1 MIGMVSNEGLRYF
14 QVQITTEQGSKMPGI
29 SILDHFSK
37 VEIITSVDTSKWPAT
52 YLCLI
57 TYEDEN
63 IFEGGLNLDLS
74 FQIEKIVLKFQYHAY
89 IVARVT
95 GPIMT
100 MVQAVENCWL
110 TTPTS
115 LTRDQGLF
123 MTVQGTPKALKEAR
137 DELQRIIPEVLKM
150 RISKTIAADWISAPK
165 LPKRRHEVMRTAVEL
180 GYYSTPRKCTQRD
193 IADHLGI
200 RQGTVAEHLQSAEGI
215 IIQSW
220 FQQTSDSTLE

>member
-1 MIGMVSNEGLRYF
+1 
-14 QVQITTEQGSKMPGI
+14 
-29 SILDHFSK
+29 
-37 VEIITSVDTSKWPAT
+37 
-52 YLCLI
+52 
-57 TYEDEN
+57 
-63 IFEGGLNLDLS
+63 
-74 FQIEKIVLKFQYHAY
+74 
-89 IVARVT
+89 
-95 GPIMT
+95 
-100 MVQAVENCWL
+100 
-110 TTPTS
+110 
-115 LTRDQGLF
+115 
-123 MTVQGTPKALKEAR
+123 
-137 DELQRIIPEVLKM
+137 M